1 MPTPNHR
8 THTTRL
14 LKAVVTIALT
24 CGLIVVPTGR
34 ATSAAATVKIR
45 VSPATAYA
53 PATLLVQV
61 LVEHHEDNRAVRVV
75 ADSGSYFSS
84 SEVQL
89 DGVDAPGAR
98 SVTFHNLPP
107 GDYEV
112 RGELLGISGKVRG
125 MATATALVV
134 GR

>member
-1 MPTPNHR
+1 MPTPDHR
-8 THTTRL
+8 THTKGSL
-14 LKAVVTIALT
+14 NAVITIALT
-24 CGLIVVPTGR
+24 CALIAMPAGR

-61 LVEHHEDNRAVRVV
+61 LVEHSEDNRAVRVV

-98 SVTFHNLPP
+98 SVTFHNLPA
-107 GDYEV
+107 GDYEL
-112 RGELLGISGKVRG
+112 RGELLGINGKVRG
-125 MATATALVV
+125 MARASAFIM